1 MPIRD
6 EVLNV
11 GVDVDVQ
18 GAIRQM
24 STFQRVMSK
33 SMSQLTKMVEG
44 LGKTN
49 TKLTDK
55 AVKGSEE
62 WADAVDDLTD
72 AYSKE
77 EKVLKALEKQM
88 ETASDEQKKALQDQ
102 IDLVKKLITEQKKRG
117 KKEFDPRIA
126 AKSAKES
133 AKEFGSALRDTWG
146 SFASKDLK
154 GTLENATR
162 GFGKGLKATIKGAAA
177 GFGAAGGGISRLGAG
192 ISRRGVARGGAGG
205 MGMRAAGGALKG
217 LGGLTKAIG
226 PLLNVVTKIGP
237 ILMTVSTVI
246 VGIVKLF
253 IDAEAQA
260 KGFQK
265 EILQSASTAEFLAQ
279 AGGNADEAYQGLED
293 TLRAVRDAAYDAEQ
307 NLKWGI
313 TAEQHKAVLNVL
325 TQEGVSLRRLEE
337 EAKRANKEMKT
348 FSAEVTHIGIAYSRA
363 LGVPLQEINQ
373 LQAEMMT
380 DLGMSLEETR
390 LSFAQMT
397 RAAGESGIAANK
409 FFAIIRGVSQ
419 DLSLYNNRMEDAVK
433 MLKMLGK
440 VMNPREAQKF
450 MQTAMQGLK
459 NMGRQERLRMTLLA
473 GTGKMAGLV
482 KRDTERKAKTLATT
496 LGMTAEEVIRKM
508 KTEGPKGLNEAIE
521 RLPKEQQGAARE
533 AAIEM
538 KQQMVA
544 AGKGTFGTAI
554 AARTMGPAG
563 ALEAMKAALGRF
575 GGAGKSL
582 MEMRGELGAE
592 MMAENLGV
600 SEEQLSQMVK
610 FEQAMEME
618 RATLKKIFEKP
629 AEKRTQ
635 EEIERLKK
643 AQAAGIESASEV
655 DKAGYDQIFDT
666 LDESAKEAHKDATKV
681 ENFAEKQANLTQSML
696 DKLGVIVDFLM
707 NQLYN
712 VLVDIYD
719 GIVDIM
725 AKFGIGKEV
734 DRGQLRARRHV
745 RELKAGKGE
754 LSQIVDAEDFSKAM
768 AGSKLV
774 QQMNTL
780 ITKVQQAQ
788 EKGVTP
794 EALAKDIQRFEEAK
808 ARGES
813 GLEPGKAWSK
823 ADDEQLKQLKKEKET
838 TDKIFAAE
846 QRIFEDMSKR
856 FSPDEW
862 AEALKMAGADDAT
875 IQKFKDAA
883 AEAGDSAAG
892 ALVGMEATGTLSNK
906 QIQEAMRKLPVW
918 SSAGKLRKTA
928 GMGEVAEAL
937 TDAGMYDEAMS
948 KSTEST
954 AKATETLA
962 TEGTKSDSLYV
973 KFGNSFMRKYTKA
986 LHDEVLDALRIALFE
1001 YYLYSAEED
1010 REKLVKAMKDE
1021 KMGISDFA
1029 KQVGKEAEAG
1039 RLWPKTTMTAD
1050 DEAPV
1055 LAKQQ
1060 HGGFVYGVS
1069 DGLAMVRAAGGE
1081 GLASV
1086 GPGET
1091 IVPAYGRG
1099 GAGGGDVNVTVNGIG
1114 GQDLASLIKAKVI
1127 DGIAEYKRRERFA

>member
-72 AYSKE
+72 AYTKE

-88 ETASDEQKKALQDQ
+88 ETASDEQKKALQDE
-102 IDLVKKLITEQKKRG
+102 INLVKKLITEQKKRG

-146 SFASKDLK
+146 SFTSRELK
-154 GTLENATR
+154 GTLENATK
-162 GFGKGLKATIKGAAA
+162 GFGRGLKATIKGAAA
-177 GFGAAGGGISRLGAG
+177 GFGAAGGGLGRMGAG
-192 ISRRGVARGGAGG
+192 LARRGTARGGMAGAG
-205 MGMRAAGGALKG
+205 MAGAGKAMKAV
-217 LGGLTKAIG
+217 GGLVSKMG
-226 PLLNVVTKIGP
+226 PLLNMFTKLGP
-237 ILMTVSTVI
+237 IVGTLSTVI
-246 VGIVKLF
+246 LAVVKLF

-260 KGFQK
+260 KAFNK
-265 EILQSASTAEFLAQ
+265 EVLASASTAEYLAQ
-279 AGGNADEAYQGLED
+279 AGGDADLAYSALEGTMRD
-293 TLRAVRDAAYDAEQ
+293 IRDAAFDLQ
-307 NLKWGI
+307 NLDWGI

-325 TQEGVSLRRLEE
+325 TQEGVSLRRLEQ
-337 EAKRANKEMKT
+337 EADRAGKT
-348 FSAEVTHIGIAYSRA
+348 MREFAADVTHIGIAYSRA

-373 LQAEMMT
+373 LQAEMMN
-380 DLGMSLEETR
+380 DLGMSLGETR

-482 KRDTERKAKTLATT
+482 KRDTERKAKALANT
-496 LGMTAEEVIRKM
+496 LGLTAEEVIRKM
-508 KTEGPKGLNEAIE
+508 QTEGPKGLNDAIE
-521 RLPKEQQGAARE
+521 GLADEQKGAARE

-610 FEQAMEME
+610 FEQAMDME

-629 AEKRTQ
+629 EGERTQ

-643 AQAAGIESASEV
+643 AQEAGIESAKDV
-655 DKAGYDQIFDT
+655 DKAGYDQIFET
-666 LDESAKEAHKDATKV
+666 LDQSAKDAHKDATKV
-681 ENFAEKQANLTQSML
+681 ENFAQKQADLTQSLL
-696 DKLGVIVDFLM
+696 DKLNVLVDFIM

-712 VLVDIYD
+712 IFMDMWDLFSGAPI
-719 GIVDIM
+719 
-725 AKFGIGKEV
+725 FGMGAEERAIKRKAFV
-734 DRGQLRARRHV
+734 TQDKAMQDAIKSATSPTGQLDVYAFRGEMVGKSVGPAI
-745 RELKAGKGE
+745 EKAFKHYEAVLEKGGAKE
-754 LSQIVDAEDFSKAM
+754 QEMTFKAM
-768 AGSKLV
+768 EGLFGTLEAGLK
-774 QQMNTL
+774 
-780 ITKVQQAQ
+780 
-788 EKGVTP
+788 
-794 EALAKDIQRFEEAK
+794 
-808 ARGES
+808 
-813 GLEPGKAWSK
+813 GLEP
-823 ADDEQLKQLKKEKET
+823 EQT
-838 TDKIFAAE
+838 AHAVG
-846 QRIFEDMSKR
+846 
-856 FSPDEW
+856 
-862 AEALKMAGADDAT
+862 EALKMAGVEEGK
-875 IQKFKDAA
+875 QKQVVQAVQEGKGMREAMM
-883 AEAGDSAAG
+883 EAGLSKEQMMDAFRKVPWAMDPSAVATFNETIKEFSE
-892 ALVGMEATGTLSNK
+892 LVGKGRAVGAKTDVTLARAEGKTVEEAVAQTSGFSESEEGK
-906 QIQEAMRKLPVW
+906 KL
-918 SSAGKLRKTA
+918 LNTTA
-928 GMGEVAEAL
+928 
-937 TDAGMYDEAMS
+937 S
-948 KSTEST
+948 STENT

-962 TEGTKSDSLYV
+962 QEGTKSNSLYV
-973 KFGNSFMRKYTKA
+973 KFGNSFMRKYKKA
-986 LHDEVLDALRIALFE
+986 VHDEVLDALRIALFE

-1010 REKLVKAMKDE
+1010 REKLVKAME
-1021 KMGISDFA
+1021 EGKMGISTFA
-1029 KQVGKEAEAG
+1029 EKVGKEAEAG
-1039 RLWPKTTMTAD
+1039 RMWPKTTMTAD

-1055 LAKQQ
+1055 LTKQQ

-1069 DGLAMVRAAGGE
+1069 DGLAMVRAAAGE

-1086 GPGET
+1086 GAGET

-1114 GQDLASLIKAKVI
+1114 GRELASLIKAKVI